1 MQSQTILLIVA
12 SLSAAS
18 AFSFA
23 PASPAL
29 RSSRQGVSAR
39 LPTHVTAR
47 GAPRVALRMQN
58 EDLTDVGRREL
69 RDLEGMWK
77 NVCVLGGSKGVGREV
92 VNGLVAKGVNVVAL
106 VRSEE
111 SKAELEKLSGVKVVL
126 GDAMEASDVI
136 GVLDGCDAAVST
148 LGGTTGDVRID
159 YKGNMNMI
167 ENAGILGVTRVVL
180 VTSVVCGDSKEAIPD
195 FVYES
200 LKDAL
205 VDKTKAEN
213 LLLKYYTNT
222 DYTIIRPGGL
232 VTAPGTGK
240 AILTG
245 DKKAA
250 GKINRADVS
259 DMVLKALYSKKCSK
273 MIFTAVDPSQGEGD
287 GPVAHEI

>member
-1 MQSQTILLIVA
+1 MKI
-12 SLSAAS
+12 
-18 AFSFA
+18 
-23 PASPAL
+23 P
-29 RSSRQGVSAR
+29 
-39 LPTHVTAR
+39 
-47 GAPRVALRMQN
+47 
-58 EDLTDVGRREL
+58 EDLTDAGRREL
-69 RDLEGMWK
+69 RDLEGKWK

-92 VNGLVAKGVNVVAL
+92 VNGLSAMGVNVVAL

-111 SKAELEKLSGVKVVL
+111 SKAELEKLPGVKAVL

-148 LGGTTGDVRID
+148 LGGATGEVNID

-180 VTSVVCGDSKEAIPD
+180 VTSVGCGDSKDAIPET
-195 FVYES
+195 VYEA
-200 LKDAL
+200 LKSAL

-232 VTAPGTGK
+232 VTAPSTGK
-240 AILTG
+240 AILTE

-259 DMVLKALYSKKCSK
+259 ALVLSA
-273 MIFTAVDPSQGEGD
+273 M
-287 GPVAHEI
+287 